1 MNDASQKDILK
12 RLDRLEEAV
21 FSAHAAAKKSAKRP
35 TRPRDSALPAHIS
48 KLKDQGFFKSPK
60 TAVEVRGKLQ
70 PTYHCD
76 LDRVS
81 MALLRL
87 HKRRLLRKTTKL
99 VGKRKQIAYVW

>member
-1 MNDASQKDILK
+1 MNNSSQKDILK

-21 FSAHAAAKKSAKRP
+21 FSAHAVKKSAKQPARS
-35 TRPRDSALPAHIS
+35 RDSALPAHIS
-48 KLKDQGFFKSPK
+48 KLRDHGFFKSPK

-87 HKRRLLRKTTKL
+87 HKRRSLRKTTKL